1 MILIKNIN
9 IIDKILKKWPVP
21 DAIIL
26 QVQMWMAD
34 YVTKNTG
41 SDAVTLANYH
51 CLSVIRKVRLIT
63 V

>member
-21 DAIIL
+21 DEIIL

-41 SDAVTLANYH
+41 
-51 CLSVIRKVRLIT
+51 
-63 V
+63 

>member
-1 MILIKNIN
+1 MILIKNI

-21 DAIIL
+21 DEIIL

-41 SDAVTLANYH
+41 
-51 CLSVIRKVRLIT
+51 
-63 V
+63 